1 MNKIGVVHMT
11 NLQELIDTAS
21 RLSQRLE
28 MASNDER
35 KFCVDIQ
42 FRLEQM
48 SWEIYRTANEL
59 KEINNFFG

>member
-1 MNKIGVVHMT
+1 MT

-28 MASNDER
+28 MAANEEM
-35 KFCVDIQ
+35 KFCVNIQ
-42 FRLEQM
+42 LRLEQM